1 MTQRMPQA
9 NSYDVVVIGAGSIG
23 CSTADHLADDYDV
36 LVLEKGKLE
45 ESASANAS
53 AFISDWWFFL
63 EGEHIPGVAVKVR
76 DYFEE
81 LSATGDFEFHAQPFI
96 SLVDED
102 EAGSPETRKMR
113 KNVKKIPGIE
123 YFDVDELAESYPD
136 VLNLEGFVGGIVDT
150 EAGYVKPRPYLR
162 AMKERAERKGAEFE
176 FGTEVTGIETE
187 TGSVTGVTMAPGDL
201 VQCDSVVVA
210 AGTHTESLVAE
221 FTDLPVQPFV
231 ICAAAVRGDPAFS
244 GSVPT
249 TSGRGTLIGPNADGD
264 LLVGDEYWIEDLDS
278 IPRDFPKEAQ
288 EKVAE
293 LLPQLFTGFDGGLEY
308 VDGGE
313 HHCPE
318 GITITPDQVPV
329 IDEVGDVDGL
339 VVADGSRGAVS
350 LAPVIAVAVQSIL
363 TGTET
368 EFSLDRFAI
377 DRFDL
382 EDPEYDLPMITEPRS

>member
-1 MTQRMPQA
+1 MPQA

-123 YFDVDELAESYPD
+123 YFDVDEFAESYPD

-150 EAGYVKPRPYLR
+150 EA
-162 AMKERAERKGAEFE
+162 
-176 FGTEVTGIETE
+176 
-187 TGSVTGVTMAPGDL
+187 
-201 VQCDSVVVA
+201 
-210 AGTHTESLVAE
+210 
-221 FTDLPVQPFV
+221 
-231 ICAAAVRGDPAFS
+231 
-244 GSVPT
+244 
-249 TSGRGTLIGPNADGD
+249 
-264 LLVGDEYWIEDLDS
+264 
-278 IPRDFPKEAQ
+278 
-288 EKVAE
+288 
-293 LLPQLFTGFDGGLEY
+293 
-308 VDGGE
+308 
-313 HHCPE
+313 
-318 GITITPDQVPV
+318 
-329 IDEVGDVDGL
+329 
-339 VVADGSRGAVS
+339 
-350 LAPVIAVAVQSIL
+350 
-363 TGTET
+363 
-368 EFSLDRFAI
+368 
-377 DRFDL
+377 
-382 EDPEYDLPMITEPRS
+382 